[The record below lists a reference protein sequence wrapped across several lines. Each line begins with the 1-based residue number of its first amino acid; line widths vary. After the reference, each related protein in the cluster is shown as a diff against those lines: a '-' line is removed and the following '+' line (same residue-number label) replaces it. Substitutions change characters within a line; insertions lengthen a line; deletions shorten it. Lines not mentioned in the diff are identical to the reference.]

1 MGALSLL
8 LIVIGA
14 VLRFATTKKADG
26 FDLQVI
32 GMILMVVGAVGLIFS
47 VVQGRLIGFSR
58 TRQVSQDGRTVVEK
72 EHTL

>member
-26 FDLQVI
+26 FDLQIV
-32 GMILMVVGAVGLIFS
+32 GVILMLVGAAGLVFS
-47 VVQGRLIGFSR
+47 VLQGRLVGFSR
-58 TRQVSQDGRTVVEK
+58 TRQVSSDGRTVVEK